1 MLQSMK
7 LSGAFITVLWLAMAS
22 LPHGAAA
29 QTEAPGNHEDERMN
43 DSISWIFEATIKPGS
58 IDQLK
63 AMIVEMADRTEETE
77 AGTLRYEWMISDD
90 NSSAQVHER
99 YRDSAAALT
108 HLASFNENYAE
119 RLMMLVEPTG
129 MTVFGSPSEALK
141 KELSGV
147 APVYMH
153 KAGGFAR
160 DPD

>member
-1 MLQSMK
+1 MK
-7 LSGAFITVLWLAMAS
+7 LSGAFITVLWLALAS
-22 LPHGAAA
+22 LPSGAAE
-29 QTEAPGNHEDERMN
+29 QKKGPGNQEDERMKE
-43 DSISWIFEATIKPGS
+43 SISWIFEATIKPGS

-108 HLASFNENYAE
+108 HLDSFNENYAE
-119 RLMMLVEPTG
+119 RLMMLVDPTG
-129 MTVFGSPSEALK
+129 MTVFGYPSEALK

-153 KAGGFAR
+153 KAGGFVR
-160 DPD
+160 DLE

>member
-1 MLQSMK
+1 MK
-7 LSGAFITVLWLAMAS
+7 MSGVFITMLLLALAYMT
-22 LPHGAAA
+22 LGAAA
-29 QTEAPGNHEDERMN
+29 QKQAPGNQEDERMN
-43 DSISWIFEATIKPGS
+43 ESISWIFEATIKPGS

-90 NSSAQVHER
+90 NRSAQVHER

-119 RLMMLVEPTG
+119 RLMMLVDPTG

-153 KAGGFAR
+153 KAGGFVR
-160 DPD
+160 ELD